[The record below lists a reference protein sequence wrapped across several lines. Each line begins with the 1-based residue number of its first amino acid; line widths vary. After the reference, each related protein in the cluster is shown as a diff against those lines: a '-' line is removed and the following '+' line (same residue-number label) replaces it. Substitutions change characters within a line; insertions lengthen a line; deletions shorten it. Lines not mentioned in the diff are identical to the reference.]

1 MLLTGY
7 TLRLIRPDCNHS
19 AETVNALAELADDV
33 GAVFPYLNASVRGG
47 RYSPRAP
54 AFGFRLGDHRIVLRP
69 REAAVSAVED
79 EADARQVLDRL
90 VGLVNR
96 TWESRGDIEPSHEA
110 AREPGLLEVYRLL
123 PGGNCRLCG
132 QPSCLAFAARLLRE
146 EVALGACQPLFAEE
160 HTTKR
165 QGLVALLR
173 EAGLAAP

>member
-69 REAAVSAVED
+69 LAAAVSAVED
-79 EADARQVLDRL
+79 EADARRVLDRL
-90 VGLVNR
+90 VELVNL
-96 TWESRGDIEPSHEA
+96 TWERRGEIAPNHQA

-132 QPSCLAFAARLLRE
+132 QPSCLAFAAKLLRGE
-146 EVALGACQPLFAEE
+146 AEAAACGPLTEHASKRAQLLG
-160 HTTKR
+160 
-165 QGLVALLR
+165 LL
-173 EAGLAAP
+173 GSSP